1 MKLLEDFFGRR
12 INDEEYGEIL
22 NFISTFIRFKTDSLA
37 KKINQYINIKTNYKS
52 MGINE
57 VIRTAYEKEVQKK
70 DRIIA
75 KKEEALSKKDEALSK
90 KDEALS
96 KEREALLKKDEALSK
111 EREALLKKDE
121 ALLKKDE
128 DTVVRSYKNGI
139 SIPLIVNITNLTTKE
154 VKAILKKAKLI

>member
-1 MKLLEDFFGRR
+1 
-12 INDEEYGEIL
+12 
-22 NFISTFIRFKTDSLA
+22 
-37 KKINQYINIKTNYKS
+37 

-75 KKEEALSKKDEALSK
+75 KKEEALSK
-90 KDEALS
+90 
-96 KEREALLKKDEALSK
+96 EREALLKKDEALLK
-111 EREALLKKDE
+111 ERE